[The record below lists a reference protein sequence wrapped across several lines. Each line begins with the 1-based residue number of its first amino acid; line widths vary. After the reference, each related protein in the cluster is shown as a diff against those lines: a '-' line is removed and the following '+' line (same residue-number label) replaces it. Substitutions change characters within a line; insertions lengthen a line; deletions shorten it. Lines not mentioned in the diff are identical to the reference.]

1 MQLVLGVRAIP
12 EINRRLLRF
21 PRRAAKPGRK
31 AMFRTLTIA
40 AVSAAVIMF
49 SPAAFAQK
57 TGGTADEAKAMLMK
71 AAAAVKADKAKALD
85 MFNRGEG
92 GFLDRDLYVFCDDLK
107 TGMGVAT
114 GNPNTKQTNG
124 QDIRTIKDVTGKAFG
139 TELFAGMQKPEG
151 EFTEVA
157 YKWPRPGADK
167 TPVDKVGIVTN
178 AGSGLGC
185 GVGYYK

>member
-1 MQLVLGVRAIP
+1 MVRK
-12 EINRRLLRF
+12 LMV
-21 PRRAAKPGRK
+21 AA
-31 AMFRTLTIA
+31 T
-40 AVSAAVIMF
+40 SAAALAL
-49 SPAAFAQK
+49 SSTAFAQQS
-57 TGGTADEAKAMLMK
+57 GGTAEEAKEMLVK
-71 AAAAVKADKAKALD
+71 AVAAVKADKVKALE
-85 MFNRGEG
+85 MFNAGTG

-124 QDIRTIKDVTGKAFG
+124 QDIRTIKDVTGKVFG
-139 TELFAGMQKPEG
+139 PELFAGMQKPEG
-151 EFTEVA
+151 EFAEVV

-178 AGSGLGC
+178 VGSGLGC